1 MRHIHLDLVGGIS
14 GDMFIGA
21 ILDAFPDMGR
31 NLQEVIFSA
40 GFPDLVSLA
49 AAATAFRQLPA

>member
-1 MRHIHLDLVGGIS
+1 MRHLHLDLVGGLS

-21 ILDAFPDMGR
+21 ILDAFPDLIGG
-31 NLQEVIFSA
+31 LQVVIASA

-49 AAATAFRQLPA
+49 VAPNAMQNR